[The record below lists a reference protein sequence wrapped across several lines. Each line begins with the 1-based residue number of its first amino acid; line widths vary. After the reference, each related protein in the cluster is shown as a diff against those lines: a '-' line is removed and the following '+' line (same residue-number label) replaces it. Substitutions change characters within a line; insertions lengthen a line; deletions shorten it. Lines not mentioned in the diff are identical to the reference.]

1 MFCFIYCLK
10 HTNQSFETKIML
22 NCLIE
27 RTLLSSVVS
36 KRTFIQT
43 LQKSKFFGTLAFP
56 FNLFTIFTFSLM
68 AHYTHVFHVSCHLHT
83 IFRARAAGSS
93 AFYIELFR
101 SVLLMNIINRNK
113 DINLTLYMQC
123 NLFGLTHLAF
133 SIEAIRSPGAI
144 IMTFTT

>member
-1 MFCFIYCLK
+1 MSCFIYYLK

-43 LQKSKFFGTLAFP
+43 LQNSKLFGTLAFP
-56 FNLFTIFTFSLM
+56 FNPFTIFTFSLM

-83 IFRARAAGSS
+83 IFRARAGGSS

-101 SVLLMNIINRNK
+101 SVLLMNIINGNK
-113 DINLTLYMQC
+113 NIKSHILQC
-123 NLFGLTHLAF
+123 NLIGLTHLAF
-133 SIEAIRSPGAI
+133 SIETIRRPGAI
-144 IMTFTT
+144 VMIFTT

>member
-1 MFCFIYCLK
+1 MFCFIYYLK

-43 LQKSKFFGTLAFP
+43 LQNSKLFGTLAFP
-56 FNLFTIFTFSLM
+56 FNPFTIFTFSLM
-68 AHYTHVFHVSCHLHT
+68 AHYTHVFHMSCHLDA
-83 IFRARAAGSS
+83 ILRARAAGSS
-93 AFYIELFR
+93 SFYIELFR

-113 DINLTLYMQC
+113 NINLRATLHKVISLCLPISHFPLKQ
-123 NLFGLTHLAF
+123 
-133 SIEAIRSPGAI
+133 
-144 IMTFTT
+144 